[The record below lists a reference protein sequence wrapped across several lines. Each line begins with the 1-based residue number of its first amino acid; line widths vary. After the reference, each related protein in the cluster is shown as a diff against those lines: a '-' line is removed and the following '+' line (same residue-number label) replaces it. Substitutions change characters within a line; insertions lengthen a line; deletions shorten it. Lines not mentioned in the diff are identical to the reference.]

1 METVQQIVDKKEQ
14 YHYYNKLNVQL
25 DIVGSVRKRDI
36 KRILKP
42 SDVKINVQ
50 KVNKGLKG
58 FKKSFTAKAKVIIDV
73 QSFIFYLAICIY
85 SAVQFA
91 IQQKPLAYHIVCNI
105 VSVIGLAIKSYTLAH
120 TLCTYYN
127 AMQQRKCQVG
137 PQPDN
142 TTNNETIPPA
152 MELQDVENQV
162 LERRP
167 SQAEPENTRENDK
180 QVLNEKLETDIIKEL
195 ILDIL
200 KEMFIYPA
208 VICNL
213 YGLINEKSWE
223 FDNSLARF
231 HFLIFLYSL
240 WTDALHT
247 KLKYIWAMQK
257 VIISLYCDSDD
268 NWKTKLKKCWLPSL
282 MFTPHVF
289 LFALIH
295 WLILA
300 IIGVR
305 IYVDNFSTEID
316 LGNRSETSGYQVA
329 SYRMNVSNF
338 STQGN
343 RSETGG
349 YKVTSYTGY
358 MIFCGFCFP
367 IASVIVYII
376 LSRAWFS
383 DEIESTCKRIFHFL
397 VDPVAYIVTMV
408 LMALFIAFCV
418 GIYLPDYD
426 SSEFEVDANARAAV
440 RGLGVA
446 FIIIFLLCNIKATI
460 TMIAFWIMIVIIIIL
475 GLCKCLGS
483 TTVGQE
489 DDEWSV
495 EHEDDN
501 QN

>member
-1 METVQQIVDKKEQ
+1 MAHTSSGNNNSDLQSQVETVQQIVNKKEQ

-25 DIVGSVRKRDI
+25 DIVSSVRKRDI

-91 IQQKPLAYHIVCNI
+91 TQQKPLAYHIVCII
-105 VSVIGLAIKSYTLAH
+105 VSFIGLAIKSYTLTC

-127 AMQQRKCQVG
+127 TMQQRKCQVG

-223 FDNSLARF
+223 FDNPLARI

-240 WTDALHT
+240 WTDALQT
-247 KLKYIWAMQK
+247 KLKYIWAMQN
-257 VIISLYCDSDD
+257 VIVSLYCESND

-316 LGNRSETSGYQVA
+316 LGNRSET
-329 SYRMNVSNF
+329 
-338 STQGN
+338 
-343 RSETGG
+343 GG

-358 MIFCGFCFP
+358 MIFCGFCLP
-367 IASVIVYII
+367 IVSVFVYII

-397 VDPVAYIVTMV
+397 VDPVAYIATMF
-408 LMALFIAFCV
+408 LMGLFIAFCV

-460 TMIAFWIMIVIIIIL
+460 AMIAVWIIIVIIFIV
-475 GLCKCLGS
+475 GLCKCLGI